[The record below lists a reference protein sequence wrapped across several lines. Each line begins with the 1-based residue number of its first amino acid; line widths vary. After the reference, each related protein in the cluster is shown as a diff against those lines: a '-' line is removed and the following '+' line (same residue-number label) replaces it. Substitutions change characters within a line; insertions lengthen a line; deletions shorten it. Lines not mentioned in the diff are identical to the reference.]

1 MKKKLHQWHS
11 YSALIAM
18 LPLFLISI
26 TGSILVFKVELDT
39 LLMPDKMAVEY
50 TSPTTRISLDDLMA
64 QVKNTYPTHEIGSWE
79 IFNNHHRTDTAYLI
93 EHQTNQWSKLYLN
106 QYTGELLSTPVGL
119 SDNLTDW
126 LLDLHFKLLLE
137 TNGIFLGA
145 MVSILLLF
153 LGISGIVLYRKFWL
167 YFFTLRLKAA
177 TRIIFSDI
185 HKMIGILSSPVIII
199 LAFTGAYWNIA
210 EVVHEVEEHVIQT
223 PHKVTKALHSPNIS
237 LQALYEKTGNTING
251 FEATYLLLPYEP
263 TMNIT
268 FYGKLNTSNSLNSN
282 YASSIRYDKSTG
294 KLVSSEDVR
303 QASALHIIIDSFRKL
318 HFGHFAGLT
327 SKILWCIL
335 GLSPVILAVTGLYLF
350 WYRRRKRNKGAKVI
364 SEKMSLKKSTFFNVC
379 SKLN

>member
-39 LLMPDKMAVEY
+39 LLMPEKMAVVH
-50 TSPTTRISLDDLMA
+50 TSPTTRVSLDTLMA
-64 QVKNTYPTHEIGSWE
+64 KVKAAYPNHEIGSWE
-79 IFNNHHRTDTAYLI
+79 IFTDHDRTDTAYLV
-93 EHQTNQWSKLYLN
+93 EHHTNQWSKLYLN
-106 QYTGELLSTPVGL
+106 QYTGTLLSTPVGL

-145 MVSILLLF
+145 IVSILLLF

-185 HKMIGILSSPVIII
+185 HKMIGIVSSPVIII

-210 EVVHEVEEHVIQT
+210 EVIHEVEEHVIKT
-223 PHKVTKALHSPNIS
+223 PHTLTKALHSPNIS
-237 LQALYEKTGNTING
+237 LQGLYEGTGDTIND
-251 FEATYLLLPYEP
+251 FEATYLLMPYEP
-263 TMNIT
+263 AMNIT
-268 FYGKLNTSNSLNSN
+268 FYGKLTTSNPLNSN
-282 YASSIRYDKSTG
+282 YASSIRYDKLTG
-294 KLVSSEDVR
+294 KLVSFEDVR
-303 QASALHIIIDSFRKL
+303 SASALHVTVDSFRKL

-327 SKILWCIL
+327 SKVLWCIL
-335 GLSPVILAVTGLYLF
+335 GLSPVILAFTGLYLF
-350 WYRRRKRNKGAKVI
+350 WYRRRKRTSKYKV
-364 SEKMSLKKSTFFNVC
+364 SNEQSSRQ
-379 SKLN
+379 SY

>member
-39 LLMPDKMAVEY
+39 LLMPEKMLVER
-50 TSPTTRISLDDLMA
+50 TSPKTRVSLDDLMA
-64 QVKNTYPTHEIGSWE
+64 QVKKAYPTHEIGSWE
-79 IFNNHHRTDTAYLI
+79 IFKGHNRTDTAYLI
-93 EHQTNQWSKLYLN
+93 EHHTNQWSKLYLN

-145 MVSILLLF
+145 IVSVLLLF

-167 YFFTLRLKAA
+167 YFFTLRVKAA
-177 TRIIFSDI
+177 TRILLSDI
-185 HKMIGILSSPVIII
+185 HKMIGIMSSPVIII

-210 EVVHEVEEHVIQT
+210 EVIHEVEEHVIKT
-223 PHKVTKALHSPNIS
+223 PHTMTNALHSPNIS
-237 LQALYEKTGNTING
+237 LQALYESTGDTISD
-251 FEATYLLLPYEP
+251 FEATYLLMPFEP
-263 TMNIT
+263 EMNIT
-268 FYGKLNTSNSLNSN
+268 FYGKLVTSNPLNSN
-282 YASSIRYDKSTG
+282 YASSIQYDKLTG
-294 KLVSSEDVR
+294 KLVSAEDVR
-303 QASALHIIIDSFRKL
+303 NASALHVTIDSFRKL

-335 GLSPVILAVTGLYLF
+335 GLSPVILSFTGLYLF
-350 WYRRRKRNKGAKVI
+350 WYRQRKRIPKDKTINDNLARQ
-364 SEKMSLKKSTFFNVC
+364 S
-379 SKLN
+379 